1 LNPGHQTKKNHE
13 QDLAHFS
20 LLLDIA
26 KPFLL
31 GSPGQRWGYARLERS
46 AGRSPMIF
54 AFHAPWREA
63 SDAAHSKQVS
73 FWGQGRFKEER
84 STEEFLTLL
93 QGPWS

>member
-1 LNPGHQTKKNHE
+1 
-13 QDLAHFS
+13 
-20 LLLDIA
+20 
-26 KPFLL
+26 
-31 GSPGQRWGYARLERS
+31 
-46 AGRSPMIF
+46 MIF